1 MKTAKI
7 ISGIVAILMA
17 VGIVYSLIV
26 GDFGG
31 EGSVLLGLTWGKMSM
46 LDLYSGF
53 TLFSL
58 WIAFREKQGW
68 QAALWIFFM
77 MTLGFLTG
85 AVYVWN
91 SLRTSGDDWNKFFMG
106 ARATR

>member
-1 MKTAKI
+1 MKAAKI
-7 ISGIVAILMA
+7 ISAIVAILMA
-17 VGIVYSLIV
+17 VGIVYSLIA

-31 EGSVLLGLTWGKMSM
+31 EGSILLGLTWGKMSM

-58 WIAFREKQGW
+58 WIAFREKDW
-68 QAALWIFFM
+68 WKAAIWIFFM

-91 SLRTSGDDWNKFFMG
+91 SLRTSGGDWHQFFLG
-106 ARATR
+106 SRSG